1 MQAITTALIDK
12 WPSLRKKQWLV
23 TLGACL
29 GCFILEIPMCYSG
42 GVYLFTLLDWN
53 TASWAI
59 LLIGFAEIIVVS
71 WVYGKAAVRT
81 PTVGVC

>member
-1 MQAITTALIDK
+1 M
-12 WPSLRKKQWLV
+12 

-71 WVYGKAAVRT
+71 WVYGKPVKTPRVYAA
-81 PTVGVC
+81 